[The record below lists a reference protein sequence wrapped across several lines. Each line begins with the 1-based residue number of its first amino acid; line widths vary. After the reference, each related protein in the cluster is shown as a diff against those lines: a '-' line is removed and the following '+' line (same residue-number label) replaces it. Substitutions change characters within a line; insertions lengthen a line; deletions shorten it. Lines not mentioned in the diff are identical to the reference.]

1 MWRLMSVLLVCGGCS
16 ATKETTDT
24 SAENQDSGPPPSA
37 CGEVIDGWDITVKG
51 VVTLRGEPATDA
63 SVRMVEN
70 VWVPGTTHGN
80 ATVDTYGRFDLLA
93 RDMVSVED
101 CWGIML
107 DYTVEISLGEMAV
120 SRNINAPILGAWT
133 RGESLV
139 DLTAFPFELDDT
151 WVPPADTGLP

>member
-1 MWRLMSVLLVCGGCS
+1 
-16 ATKETTDT
+16 
-24 SAENQDSGPPPSA
+24 
-37 CGEVIDGWDITVKG
+37 VIDGWEIGVKG
-51 VVTLRGEPATDA
+51 VVTLRGEPATGA

-70 VWVPGTTHGN
+70 VWVPGTLNGA
-80 ATVDTYGRFDLLA
+80 ATVDAYGRFAFSA

-107 DYTVEISLGEMAV
+107 DYTVEVSLDGFALT
-120 SRNINAPILGAWT
+120 RNINAPILGAWT
-133 RGESLV
+133 RGDSLV